1 MDDLYIVTLYQKI
14 PLNEN
19 ILVFRRLGVIAN
31 VYIDLRNDLEE
42 VTYYNNKHER
52 VTVESMM
59 SPYTFVS
66 DDKFCYGYPLLMK
79 DLQKMYPH
87 IKNSEELKQKYLDDI
102 SRVVNFAYYD
112 SSSDS
117 VKILT
122 TNEEIMKEYDDDE
135 LFNFFNVTYNSLED
149 ENVVFT
155 VKDVK
160 KMIKFAKEG
169 DFDKLKNHLLNL
181 ESSMDEVHHI
191 IENFDEKSDYEQ
203 FNSSIDDDMKK
214 LNDLVGLDNVKYE
227 INKLLK
233 YLSFC
238 AKVEGKL
245 SLEKPNLHMFF
256 SGNPGTGKTT
266 VARIVGNMLYHMGY
280 VKKDKVA
287 EITPKDLIAGYVGQT
302 ALKTSK
308 FLEENRGGVI
318 FVDEAYAFASEAQK
332 YANEALVEVLKE
344 LEKNETVFIFA
355 GYKDEMANFMR
366 MNPGL
371 ASRIGYYLDY
381 QDYDASQLYKMFEK
395 KVCDMGFYIDDRLKD
410 KIYQHLINVVGSEHF
425 GNGRYVDKLIH
436 KVILKHAF
444 NMENVDDI
452 LELIT
457 LVESDYDVS
466 LEGELK
472 FNART
477 RKIGFNN

>member
-1 MDDLYIVTLYQKI
+1 MEDLYIVTLYQKI

-31 VYIDLRNDLEE
+31 VYIDLENDLEE
-42 VTYYNNKHER
+42 VTYYNSKHER
-52 VTVESMM
+52 VTVESME

-66 DDKFCYGYPLLMK
+66 DDKYCYGYPLLLQ
-79 DLQKMYPH
+79 DLEKMYPH
-87 IKNSEELKQKYLDDI
+87 IKNKEELKQKYLDDI
-102 SRVVNFAYYD
+102 SQVVNFAYYD
-112 SSSDS
+112 SSNDS

-122 TNEEIMKEYDDDE
+122 TNEEIMKEYDDNE
-135 LFNFFNVTYNSLED
+135 LFNFFNVTYDSLED

-160 KMIKFAKEG
+160 KMIRFAKDG
-169 DFDKLKNHLLNL
+169 DFDKLKSHLLNL
-181 ESSMDEVHHI
+181 ESNLDEVHQFV
-191 IENFDEKSDYEQ
+191 EKMDSVDECEKL
-203 FNSSIDDDMKK
+203 SSIDDDLKK
-214 LNDLVGLDNVKYE
+214 LNGLVGLDNVKFE

-280 VKKDKVA
+280 VKRDVVA
-287 EITPKDLIAGYVGQT
+287 EVTPKDLIAGYVGQT
-302 ALKTSK
+302 AIKTSK

-318 FVDEAYAFASEAQK
+318 FIDEAYAFASEAQK
-332 YANEALVEVLKE
+332 YANEALVEILKE

-355 GYKDEMANFMR
+355 GYKDEMAHFMQ

-371 ASRIGYYLDY
+371 TSRIGYYLDY
-381 QDYDASQLYKMFEK
+381 QDYDASQLYQMFEK
-395 KVCDMGFYIDDRLKD
+395 KVCGMGFYIDDRLKD
-410 KIYQHLINVVGSEHF
+410 KIYQHLMSIVGVEHF

-436 KVILKHAF
+436 KIILKHAF

-452 LELIT
+452 FELIT
-457 LVESDYDVS
+457 LVESDYDES

-472 FNART
+472 FNTRT
-477 RKIGFNN
+477 RKIGFGN